1 MKRIIIALMT
11 VVAACSLASCHKDIV
26 RVDPMVPLKGTQ
38 WKNDH
43 KPSSETWTYTLTFT
57 GDSTGNLLRTST
69 NYSNEYKYSVTY
81 KFVSPQH
88 GEMTARLSNSN
99 YEDEHVYGLTF
110 VDSTHMIMVNLED
123 GSEAKLARTK

>member
-38 WKNDH
+38 WKGDH
-43 KPSSETWTYTLTFT
+43 KQQIGETRTYTLTFT
-57 GDSTGNLLRTST
+57 GDSTGNLQDTYT
-69 NYSNEYKYSVTY
+69 NYKCSVKY

-88 GEMTARLSNSN
+88 GEMTVIMSGSNRDD
-99 YEDEHVYGLTF
+99 YVCGLTF
-110 VDSTHMIMVNLED
+110 VDSTHMIMVNLENGD
-123 GSEAKLARTK
+123 EAKLARTK

>member
-1 MKRIIIALMT
+1 MKRIIIALMA

-38 WKNDH
+38 WKGDH
-43 KPSSETWTYTLTFT
+43 KQQIGETRTYTLTFT

-69 NYSNEYKYSVTY
+69 NYSEKYSVTY

-88 GEMTARLSNSN
+88 GEMTARLSNSI

-110 VDSTHMIMVNLED
+110 VDSTHLMMVNIED